1 MSVLGNGLHD
11 ADHCEEALSVR
22 EVELSTLRRLGDSE
36 HNILV
41 VLNNLARTYEVLGR
55 DEQALDLRR
64 DVYSGALKLH
74 GEEDAR
80 TLQAAMGYA
89 ASLVQLERFEEA
101 MALYRKTLPVA
112 RRVLGESSELTLG
125 VRTNYAMAFCADP
138 AATLDGLR
146 EAVTT
151 LEESERIV
159 RRVFGGDHPLTSSIE
174 GGLRQ
179 ARALLCAREI
189 QSSR

>member
-1 MSVLGNGLHD
+1 
-11 ADHCEEALSVR
+11 
-22 EVELSTLRRLGDSE
+22 
-36 HNILV
+36 
-41 VLNNLARTYEVLGR
+41 
-55 DEQALDLRR
+55 
-64 DVYSGALKLH
+64 
-74 GEEDAR
+74 
-80 TLQAAMGYA
+80 MGYA

-179 ARALLCAREI
+179 ARALLCVRETP
-189 QSSR
+189 R

>member
-1 MSVLGNGLHD
+1 
-11 ADHCEEALSVR
+11 
-22 EVELSTLRRLGDSE
+22 
-36 HNILV
+36 
-41 VLNNLARTYEVLGR
+41 
-55 DEQALDLRR
+55 
-64 DVYSGALKLH
+64 
-74 GEEDAR
+74 
-80 TLQAAMGYA
+80 MGYA